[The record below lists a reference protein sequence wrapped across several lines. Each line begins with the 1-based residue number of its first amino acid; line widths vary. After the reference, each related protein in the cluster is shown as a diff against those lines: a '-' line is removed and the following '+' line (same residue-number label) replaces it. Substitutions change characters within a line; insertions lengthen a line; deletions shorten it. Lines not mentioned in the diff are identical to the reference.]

1 MLRKKKLLLKNNEK
15 SAKQIRKQM
24 SQGKFIVV
32 EGMEGAGKSS
42 AISVVEK
49 YLQQRQLNYIN
60 TREPGGTPLA
70 EQLRDIVK
78 SADFDETLTQQTEL
92 FLMYASRSQLLANRI
107 LPALAQGQ
115 WVIGD
120 RHDLSSRAYQGGG
133 RQIADETL
141 AMIADITL
149 QGFKPDLTL
158 YLDISPEIGLSRA
171 KARGALDR
179 IELEQLDFFHR
190 VRNKYCQLANADQ
203 TIVTIDASQTMD
215 KVHHDIKLALADFF
229 AG

>member
-1 MLRKKKLLLKNNEK
+1 MKT
-15 SAKQIRKQM
+15 
-24 SQGKFIVV
+24 GKFIVI

-42 AISVVEK
+42 AISVVEDILK
-49 YLQQRQLNYIN
+49 KHNIEYIN

-78 SADFDETLTQQTEL
+78 SPDFDEKLTQQTEL

-107 LPALAQGQ
+107 LPALKQGQ

-133 RQIADETL
+133 RQIADQTL
-141 AMIADITL
+141 STIADITL

-171 KARGALDR
+171 KARGKLDR
-179 IELEQLDFFHR
+179 IELEQMDFFHR
-190 VRNKYCQLANADQ
+190 VRNKYRQLANADE
-203 TIVTIDASQTMD
+203 TIITLDASQDMNQ
-215 KVHHDIKLALADFF
+215 VHHDIMLTLNQFLTSEQ
-229 AG
+229 